1 MRGSEAE
8 AALQVDLARG
18 GNEQVLPAYDVCDAL
33 VGIVGDDGKLVRPKS
48 VGTQEDE
55 VADVAGEVLGVM
67 SDYTVVKT
75 DGFVVD
81 ADAPCGRFVGVRA
94 VFGAAAASVVNES
107 VGTLGGGRLPV
118 FAAAITGIEQAFFFQ
133 TTQGVPVQ

>member
-48 VGTQEDE
+48 VGAQEDE
-55 VADVAGEVLGVM
+55 VTDVAGEVLGVM
-67 SDYTVVKT
+67 PDDTVVKS

-81 ADAPCGRFVGVRA
+81 ADTPCGWFVGVGA

-107 VGTLGGGRLPV
+107 VGTGNPNFLPLC
-118 FAAAITGIEQAFFFQ
+118 F
-133 TTQGVPVQ
+133 P